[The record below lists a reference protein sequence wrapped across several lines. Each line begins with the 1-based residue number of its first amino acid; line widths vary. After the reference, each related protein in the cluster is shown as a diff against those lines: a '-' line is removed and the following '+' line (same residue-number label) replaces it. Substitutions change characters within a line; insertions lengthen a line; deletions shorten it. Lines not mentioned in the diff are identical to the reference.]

1 LKNEDRG
8 LQSAEIPIVKGV
20 EAKHVKFIISEA
32 YDSFAAIQHI
42 KIEFAKN
49 R

>member
-8 LQSAEIPIVKGV
+8 LQSAEIPVVKGV
-20 EAKHVKFIISEA
+20 DAKHIKFIISEA
-32 YDSFAAIQHI
+32 YDSFATIQHI